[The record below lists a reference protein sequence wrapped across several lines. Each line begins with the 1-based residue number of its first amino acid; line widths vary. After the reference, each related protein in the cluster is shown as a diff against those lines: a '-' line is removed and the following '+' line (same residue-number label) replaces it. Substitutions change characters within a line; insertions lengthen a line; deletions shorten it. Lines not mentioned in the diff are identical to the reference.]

1 MSEGKQRSP
10 LFKLFR
16 AILKI
21 IMLPITWALYVVK
34 HPLLI
39 AVVLLVIALGLA
51 YYPMSKGVKLADV
64 PSWYM
69 GKSKEISA
77 DVVNAVAESEGIVP
91 EALKQEAKKVQKT
104 IEEEKAEEKRVKS
117 ENYNKKI
124 VRDAKIETEVDELRN
139 RKGFKKKQSVEEGIK
154 KPDVLS
160 DDKIDALKNKQA
172 GGIGNLL
179 KKESKPAVVDVKVIE
194 EPEESENKEVKETA
208 EEEDTVDGVLQMMD
222 DEYIAK
228 LEAKKNAKK
237 DEEDNEG
244 GIFDLF

>member
-1 MSEGKQRSP
+1 MSEGKQRSL

-104 IEEEKAEEKRVKS
+104 IEEEKAEEKRIKS
-117 ENYNKKI
+117 ENDQCALVAADDFVIPYNGGRHDI
-124 VRDAKIETEVDELRN
+124 N
-139 RKGFKKKQSVEEGIK
+139 
-154 KPDVLS
+154 LS
-160 DDKIDALKNKQA
+160 LNLPDKIDMPLNKDEK
-172 GGIGNLL
+172 IGFIDIISDGR
-179 KKESKPAVVDVKVIE
+179 KVGEVDIIARDDFV
-194 EPEESENKEVKETA
+194 PEE
-208 EEEDTVDGVLQMMD
+208 
-222 DEYIAK
+222 
-228 LEAKKNAKK
+228 KNDIKTCF
-237 DEEDNEG
+237 G
-244 GIFDLF
+244 FIFRNLIRNIL